1 MDILKIRAILN
12 PCNTKVKGVSMA
24 NLTITVDKETLKK
37 ARMNA
42 LAQNTSVNRILQESL
57 EAYAG
62 DNRERKN
69 ALRHIIS
76 MSTASRSRRG
86 KWQWNRDEVHQRK

>member
-1 MDILKIRAILN
+1 
-12 PCNTKVKGVSMA
+12 MA

-42 LAQNTSVNRILQESL
+42 LAQNTSVNRLLREYL

-62 DNRERKN
+62 GNREQEAAVRKII
-69 ALRHIIS
+69 ALS
-76 MSTASRSRRG
+76 KASRGRRG
-86 KWQWNRDEVHQRK
+86 KWRWARDQVHERK